1 MAMEPPTIALM
12 FSSLG
17 LLKLLSRFRGSLG
30 LGDKPN
36 GTQSMD
42 TGQVTENE
50 KEIPRGLTP

>member
-17 LLKLLSRFRGSLG
+17 ILKLLSRFRSSVG

-36 GTQSMD
+36 GIQKN
-42 TGQVTENE
+42 TEQLTKSETEILAE
-50 KEIPRGLTP
+50 K

>member
-17 LLKLLSRFRGSLG
+17 ILKLLSRFRSSVG

-36 GTQSMD
+36 GIQSN
-42 TGQVTENE
+42 TEQ
-50 KEIPRGLTP
+50 LTKSETEVPAEN